1 MNRESRI
8 VNGGL
13 APWRLGVS
21 LLSVLLALGATA
33 VAQAPLEFDVA
44 SIKLHR
50 ADDRGSSVGT
60 RPDGTFVAVNIA
72 IGNLLGTGYPS
83 QNGQYA
89 GLPGWALSDRYDVTA
104 KPPAGAT
111 REQTQQMWRTLF
123 TDRMKVVAHDE
134 TREEPIYNLVVARAD
149 GRLGPQ
155 LTRSTHDCDAES
167 AARQRTGPPPPLRTE
182 ADFLDSCGYRVG
194 GGRLAG
200 GGMTMAQIAQQLR
213 GASGRI
219 VRDMTG
225 LTGWY
230 RITFTYGT
238 GQPPAAGTAPD
249 PNEPASVF
257 TAVQEQLGLKLE
269 GDRIQVQTVVID
281 HIERPTEN

>member
-1 MNRESRI
+1 MSQGCVRT
-8 VNGGL
+8 VL
-13 APWRLGVS
+13 ASWRLGVRS
-21 LLSVLLALGATA
+21 LCVLAALSATA
-33 VAQAPLEFDVA
+33 ATQSFEFDVA
-44 SIKLHR
+44 SIKLHGP
-50 ADDRGSSVGT
+50 DNPGSSIAT
-60 RPDGTFVAVNIA
+60 MSDGTFVAVNIP
-72 IGNLLGTGYPS
+72 IRNLLGTAYPS
-83 QNGQYA
+83 QNGEYT
-89 GLPGWALSDRYDVTA
+89 GLPGWALSDRYDVTV

-123 TDRMKVVAHDE
+123 TERMKLVAHDE
-134 TREEPIYNLVVARAD
+134 MREEPIYNLIAARAD

-155 LTRSTHDCDAES
+155 LARSTHDCAAES
-167 AARQRTGPPPPLRTE
+167 AAARQRTGPPPPLTSD

-194 GGRLAG
+194 GGRLVG

-238 GQPPAAGTAPD
+238 GQPPAAGVAPD

-269 GDRIQVQTVVID
+269 SDRMRVQTVVID
-281 HIERPTEN
+281 HIERPTAN